1 MANESNGGVWLYI
14 NKNGKFFQRVSF
26 ALFFFFFSC
35 FFCNFCRK
43 FHAFSVPFFRRKT
56 VHFFPYFFLF
66 SLLFFTFSA
75 AASPVW
81 QRKFFPQKKRD
92 FFIPAANKKRG
103 NTDVF
108 RITSPGRIL
117 FVGTVFVSV
126 FGNVFSVLNGLL
138 IRRAFGTVLLLSAEK
153 TVAVTVTVASAAV
166 AIALASAVAVA

>member
-1 MANESNGGVWLYI
+1 MP
-14 NKNGKFFQRVSF
+14 FFSPENR
-26 ALFFFFFSC
+26 ALF
-35 FFCNFCRK
+35 
-43 FHAFSVPFFRRKT
+43 SV
-56 VHFFPYFFLF
+56 FFLF

-75 AASPVW
+75 AASHVC

-138 IRRAFGTVLLLSAEK
+138 IRRAFGTVLLLSAKK
-153 TVAVTVTVASAAV
+153 TVAVTVTVALS
-166 AIALASAVAVA
+166 VAVASASAAIAVT